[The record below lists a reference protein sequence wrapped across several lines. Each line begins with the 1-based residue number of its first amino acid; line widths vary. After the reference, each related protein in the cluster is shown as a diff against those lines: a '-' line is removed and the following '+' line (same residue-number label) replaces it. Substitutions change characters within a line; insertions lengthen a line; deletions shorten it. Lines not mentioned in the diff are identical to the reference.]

1 MRRRE
6 FIAGTGLV
14 AASAL
19 AGCTGSEFP
28 PPRKSNVFESI
39 EAHDGKIQ
47 VALEDSTWVMSRYD
61 DGNQNALADPDEVGG
76 LNGLADLGSVGAL
89 SPVGSARAKGKGGAG
104 GRGATGRANGG
115 YGSAPKTGH
124 GRAWW
129 HGGAYADD
137 WYDDHDDD
145 VTRYGVGVAAL
156 GVAYLGSDFEMED
169 DAPGA
174 GPVPWD
180 CQVSDPNGTETCAVQ
195 RDGWYRVG
203 AELEGRNG
211 HDFEWECVDLKVDDQ
226 LTGDGYDVEKQWKVS
241 PRI

>member
-6 FIAGTGLV
+6 FIAGTGL
-14 AASAL
+14 AAVSAL
-19 AGCTGSEFP
+19 AGCSGSSSP
-28 PPRKSNVFESI
+28 PPRKSNVFEQI
-39 EAHDGKIQ
+39 RATDGKLKIS
-47 VALEDSTWVMSRYD
+47 LEGNTWVKSRYD
-61 DGNQNALADPDEVGG
+61 GGGQNDLADPETDG
-76 LNGLADLGSVGAL
+76 GLADL

-104 GRGATGRANGG
+104 GRGATGRADGG
-115 YGSAPKTGH
+115 YSSAPKTGH

-137 WYDDHDDD
+137 WYDDHEDE
-145 VTRYGVGVAAL
+145 VSRYGVGVATL

-180 CQVSDPNGTETCAVQ
+180 CRTNDPDGTEACQIDT
-195 RDGWYRVG
+195 DGWYRVG
-203 AELEGRNG
+203 AELRGQNG
-211 HDFEWECVDLKVDDQ
+211 HDFDWECVDLKVDDA
-226 LTGDGYDVEKQWKVS
+226 LGSDAGYEVEKQWKVS

>member
-19 AGCTGSEFP
+19 AGCSGSSSP
-28 PPRKSNVFESI
+28 PPRKSNVFQEIQTTEGALKI
-39 EAHDGKIQ
+39 E
-47 VALEDSTWVMSRYD
+47 LEDNTWVKSRYD
-61 DGNQNALADPDEVGG
+61 GGGQSDLADPSTGD
-76 LNGLADLGSVGAL
+76 GLADL
-89 SPVGSARAKGKGGAG
+89 SPVGGARAKGKGGAG
-104 GRGATGRANGG
+104 GRGATGRADGG

-129 HGGAYADD
+129 HGGAYANN
-137 WYDDHDDD
+137 WYDDHEDD
-145 VTRYGVGVAAL
+145 VSKYGVAVAAL

-180 CQVSDPNGTETCAVQ
+180 CRIESPDETAACDV
-195 RDGWYRVG
+195 RTDGWYRVG
-203 AELEGRNG
+203 AELRGQNG
-211 HDFEWECVDLKVDDQ
+211 HDFDWECVDLKVDENI
-226 LTGDGYDVEKQWKVS
+226 GDSGYEVEKEWKVS